1 MGKGK
6 PETPKMAHEHEH
18 IHRYS
23 ILAADGCLCCAF
35 ALCCSSYSLQLMNTE
50 LLPSLRKLE
59 KQCEQ
64 YHEYAVTSQ
73 RNDMLKRLCVANDYM
88 QTQK

>member
-1 MGKGK
+1 V
-6 PETPKMAHEHEH
+6 
-18 IHRYS
+18 
-23 ILAADGCLCCAF
+23 LL
-35 ALCCSSYSLQLMNTE
+35 LQLMNTE